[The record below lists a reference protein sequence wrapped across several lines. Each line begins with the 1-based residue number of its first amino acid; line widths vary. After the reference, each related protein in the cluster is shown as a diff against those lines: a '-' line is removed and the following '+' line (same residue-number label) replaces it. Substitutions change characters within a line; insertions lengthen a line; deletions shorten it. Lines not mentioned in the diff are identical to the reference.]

1 MFSAGLSYYELVNN
15 PDYLDKLY
23 KMTAMFAKLNK
34 PIFSFVTG
42 GVRNVGA
49 YILSMSTVAMTDN
62 SSTLRIDQVS
72 KGFIPV
78 AGGSHRLSRIPAKI
92 GLYLA
97 LTGRKLNSN
106 EMSRLGF
113 ITAIAK

>member
-1 MFSAGLSYYELVNN
+1 MIDELFRFCNSYEHDHTVENVWIQNKGSMFSAGLSYYELVNN

-62 SSTLRIDQVS
+62 SSTLRID
-72 KGFIPV
+72 
-78 AGGSHRLSRIPAKI
+78 
-92 GLYLA
+92 
-97 LTGRKLNSN
+97 
-106 EMSRLGF
+106 
-113 ITAIAK
+113 